1 MIADALVQVEAHR
14 EPERGSEIDPRRAFQ
29 RRRGVEFTKA
39 AHGPDYSGGMKWRLL
54 MLVLLLAACS
64 KVTQENYQKIEEGMT
79 EEQVVALLGKPTET
93 NSVSVLGVSGSVSR
107 WVADDAVITVRL
119 VNGKVGIKSFDKP
132 TRK

>member
-1 MIADALVQVEAHR
+1 
-14 EPERGSEIDPRRAFQ
+14 
-29 RRRGVEFTKA
+29 
-39 AHGPDYSGGMKWRLL
+39 

-107 WVADDAVITVRL
+107 WVADDAVITVRF

>member
-1 MIADALVQVEAHR
+1 
-14 EPERGSEIDPRRAFQ
+14 
-29 RRRGVEFTKA
+29 
-39 AHGPDYSGGMKWRLL
+39 

-93 NSVSVLGVSGSVSR
+93 NSVSVLGVSGTVSR
-107 WVADDAVITVRL
+107 WAADDAVITVRF

-132 TRK
+132 TGK